1 LSNLPTDN
9 PVAVA
14 VVKPK
19 HTLLPLLIVLF
30 LISYGLMSMLVV
42 EQGKTIDA
50 QRYLIRELFGDST
63 QLTAMKGR
71 EQRQA
76 QAQAKARAQAAA
88 KDKVGSAGRASKL
101 RRLPEKPPKAASDT
115 ADARRIL
122 MSI

>member
-1 LSNLPTDN
+1 LLNLPT
-9 PVAVA
+9 VSAAA

-19 HTLLPLLIVLF
+19 STLLPLLVVLF
-30 LISYGLMSMLVV
+30 LVSYGLMSTLVV

-50 QRYLIRELFGDST
+50 QRYLIHELFGDSS

-71 EQRQA
+71 AQRQA
-76 QAQAKARAQAAA
+76 QAQAKARSQA
-88 KDKVGSAGRASKL
+88 DKARSDRRAGKL